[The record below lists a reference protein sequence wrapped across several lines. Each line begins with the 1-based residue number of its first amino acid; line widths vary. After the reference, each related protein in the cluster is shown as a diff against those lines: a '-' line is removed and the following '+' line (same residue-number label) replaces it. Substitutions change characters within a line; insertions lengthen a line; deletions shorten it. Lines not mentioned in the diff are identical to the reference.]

1 MDSDGS
7 EKGPETE
14 FCEHGN
20 EKVCYGGIWHLQLL
34 LCVYAGSTNGGM
46 ENE

>member
-7 EKGPETE
+7 EKGPGTE

-20 EKVCYGGIWHLQLL
+20 EKGGSMN
-34 LCVYAGSTNGGM
+34 AGN
-46 ENE
+46 